1 MFRKPLVVALTVLLL
16 NLLSVAP
23 VTASTGTEEEVR
35 FSEKVK
41 GEIVKL
47 GTGPEARIE
56 VRLRDKTKLKGYVR
70 ESDETQFVIVD
81 AKTGVETTVPY
92 PQVQKVKGNNLAT
105 GVKIAIGIG
114 IAIVV
119 LSIFCV
125 LYKPCASS

>member
-1 MFRKPLVVALTVLLL
+1 MFRKPLVLALTVLLL

-56 VRLRDKTKLKGYVR
+56 VRLSDKTKLKGYVR

-81 AKTGVETTVPY
+81 AKTGVETTV
-92 PQVQKVKGNNLAT
+92 
-105 GVKIAIGIG
+105 
-114 IAIVV
+114 
-119 LSIFCV
+119 S
-125 LYKPCASS
+125 ASSEGEREQLCHRREDCYRHWDCDCCPIDLLRSI